1 MHVYIFIFIFIFI
14 CKCVC
19 VCVCEGIKK
28 EDGWKIKK
36 ATKKTTSAMSSTLG
50 GFYQCQLPNVKRK
63 PNSKRKKKKKKKKKK
78 KRESERERKNL
89 NEIPSIFFFLP
100 PPLPVLPPLLIFL
113 HLLCL
118 HFHSRGRTERV

>member
-1 MHVYIFIFIFIFI
+1 MYIYLYLYLYLYVSV
-14 CKCVC
+14 CVC

-78 KRESERERKNL
+78 REREREK
-89 NEIPSIFFFLP
+89 EPK
-100 PPLPVLPPLLIFL
+100 
-113 HLLCL
+113 
-118 HFHSRGRTERV
+118 